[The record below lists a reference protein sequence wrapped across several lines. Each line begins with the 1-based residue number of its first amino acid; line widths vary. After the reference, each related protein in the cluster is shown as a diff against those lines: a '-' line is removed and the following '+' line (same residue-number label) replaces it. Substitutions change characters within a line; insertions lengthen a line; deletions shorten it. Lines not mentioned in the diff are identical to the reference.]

1 MSIIDTI
8 NIDMDGVLYDFT
20 GQMAVMDGFDYAGRW
35 FEYVQ
40 DQNLSLHEYI
50 VSKFDEYAP
59 NGLFLNGNLCTGAIE
74 LLFHVDKLRTKHGL
88 KVNILGALPHNKPYA
103 NIIKEHKLSFIKR
116 LDLNY
121 YFDDIILVDG
131 SKSKL
136 KYANKNSILIDDY
149 PATKSRYDKI
159 GGNMI
164 LHKNTKNTINELNK
178 YSFK

>member
-1 MSIIDTI
+1 MSIIDII

-20 GQMAVMDGFDYAGRW
+20 GQMAVMDGFDYTGRW

-40 DQNLSLHEYI
+40 SQNISLHKYI
-50 VSKFDEYAP
+50 SLKFDEYAP
-59 NGLFLNGNLCTGAIE
+59 NGLFLDGNLCNGAME
-74 LLFHVDKLRTKHGL
+74 LILHVNDLREKYNL
-88 KVNILGALPHNKPYA
+88 KINILGALPHNKSYA
-103 NIIKEHKLSFIKR
+103 NIVKEHKLSFINR
-116 LDLNY
+116 HNLNQ

-136 KYANKNSILIDDY
+136 KYSDKNSVLIDDY
-149 PATKSRYDKI
+149 PATKIRYDKI

-164 LHKNTKNTINELNK
+164 LHKNTKDTINQLSQ